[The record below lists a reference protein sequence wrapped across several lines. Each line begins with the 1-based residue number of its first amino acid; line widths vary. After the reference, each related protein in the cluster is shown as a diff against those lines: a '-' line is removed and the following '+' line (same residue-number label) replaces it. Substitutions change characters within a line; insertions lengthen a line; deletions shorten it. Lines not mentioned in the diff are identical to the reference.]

1 MSLRLAQKFQERDK
15 IGKVLVNLGFITQE
29 VFDATLAKANNLHEL
44 VGQVL
49 VKEGYI
55 TYWQLASALAV
66 QFKIDFLDL
75 EFFTPTPEAIQ
86 CLPEAVA
93 RQYTAMPISIE
104 NGVLTVAFHDPLNA
118 LNISK
123 IARIAKYEIVVKVSP
138 EDQLKKAIEQAY
150 SQSKG
155 LDHIVKEL
163 TGGEDGPKKQKI
175 VPIAITER
183 TQPKN
188 TASSIE
194 TLVNTMIEQAAT
206 HRASDIHVEPDES
219 VVRVRERVD
228 GILREV
234 SQFPKDLLSAV
245 ISRLKILGGLDIA
258 ERRNAQDGR
267 FRFQMENNYID
278 LRLSTLPTVR
288 GEKAVLR
295 ILDKSALS
303 LKLEELGMNDVHSRK
318 LSQVLEFPHGI
329 ILVTGP
335 TGSGKSTT
343 VYSMLNRLNTVER
356 NIITVEDPV
365 EYQFHMIN
373 QVQIQPK
380 AGVTFA
386 GVLRN
391 ILRQDPDVIMVGEI
405 RDKETAEIAIRAAL
419 TGHLVIS
426 TLHTND
432 SISTIG
438 RLIDMGIEPFLLSS
452 SLLAVVS
459 QRLVRLLCPSCRELT
474 KITEIEAM
482 QLGSPKVT
490 AQSSL
495 YGPKGCQ
502 RCLNTGYKGRQPIFE
517 ILAPDL
523 KIRKAI
529 TDGKSPDEIRS
540 LLKGS
545 DFTTLR
551 EDGVAKMLQAK
562 TSLAEV
568 LKATVN
574 SD

>member
-1 MSLRLAQKFQERDK
+1 
-15 IGKVLVNLGFITQE
+15 
-29 VFDATLAKANNLHEL
+29 
-44 VGQVL
+44 
-49 VKEGYI
+49 
-55 TYWQLASALAV
+55 
-66 QFKIDFLDL
+66 
-75 EFFTPTPEAIQ
+75 
-86 CLPEAVA
+86 
-93 RQYTAMPISIE
+93 
-104 NGVLTVAFHDPLNA
+104 
-118 LNISK
+118 
-123 IARIAKYEIVVKVSP
+123 
-138 EDQLKKAIEQAY
+138 
-150 SQSKG
+150 
-155 LDHIVKEL
+155 
-163 TGGEDGPKKQKI
+163 
-175 VPIAITER
+175 
-183 TQPKN
+183 
-188 TASSIE
+188 
-194 TLVNTMIEQAAT
+194 
-206 HRASDIHVEPDES
+206 
-219 VVRVRERVD
+219 VRVRERVD

-234 SQFPKDLLSAV
+234 SQFPKDLLAAV
-245 ISRLKILGGLDIA
+245 ISRLKIMGNLDIA

-267 FRFQMENNYID
+267 FRYAVNNNNAID

-303 LKLEELGMNDVHSRK
+303 MKLEELGMNDVHYK
-318 LSQVLEFPHGI
+318 KITQVLSQPHGI

-343 VYSMLNRLNTVER
+343 VYSMLNKLNTVER

-365 EYQFHMIN
+365 EYQFQMIN

-432 SISTIG
+432 SVSTVG
-438 RLIDMGIEPFLLSS
+438 RLMDMGIEPFLLAS

-459 QRLVRLLCPSCRELT
+459 QRLVRLLCPTCRELQ
-474 KITEIEAM
+474 KVSEIEAA
-482 QLGSPKVT
+482 QLGSPRVT
-490 AQSSL
+490 SASSV
-495 YGPKGCQ
+495 YGPKGCP
-502 RCLNTGYKGRQPIFE
+502 RCLNTGFKGRQPIFE
-517 ILAPDL
+517 MLVPDL
-523 KIRKAI
+523 RVRKAI
-529 TDGKSPDEIRS
+529 TDRKSADEIKA
-540 LLKGS
+540 LLKGT
-545 DFTTLR
+545 DFTALR